1 MSINP
6 VLTAVLIF
14 LLFSLVVGLWD
25 VKKTKTFQQFAVGD
39 RNFSTPTLVA
49 TIIATN
55 FGGGFLFRDL
65 EQIYTKGLYYGLAG
79 IVSALG
85 FFFIISHFIA
95 PRMGEFLH
103 HFSIAESMGFIFG
116 KYVRVI
122 TALSGI
128 LYSVGSVAIQLNI
141 ISKVIKLYCNIEGD
155 IPIYTAIGVVLVYS
169 TFGGIKAVTFTDV
182 IQFIT
187 FSTLIPVLIYLVSTH
202 IPSYKPV
209 LTLLTTHPNFD
220 LRQVIGL
227 HPKFINTLILTFIFF
242 FPIAQPSVMQRMYM
256 AKNVYQVRSSFSYT
270 VLISII
276 LKAIV
281 LLLVIALLAHSET
294 LNPKELLEYILKVH
308 NSLWLKSFVCIGVL
322 SLAMSTADSNLHVA
336 SVLFTHDIVTVF
348 KWQPKNK
355 LIVAHICSVLVTLL
369 ATWLFSVE
377 KDLLNLILHTFSFY
391 KPIVSVPFMMAIF
404 GFRPSSRSVLL
415 GMAAGAF
422 TILAFKIRWITCLNS
437 QYDVFP
443 AILMNFLCLV
453 GSHYLLPKVAG
464 TGWVG
469 IKDNAPLRL
478 AKQNK
483 AHKKIEFKKAL
494 TDFKLPNY
502 LNTLLPTNHK
512 PFFALGLYGLI
523 TAFMQL
529 VGGQSN
535 LLVPMV
541 LMGFASCMAL
551 YPIIKERIP
560 TDYSNLVAYLY
571 PLFIFILLF
580 LSSSYMLSCYGYR
593 KLVVQLF
600 LTNIAVALWFLPWPV
615 VVTMVSITIG
625 MMHGIAPINAI
636 ALVFTGKCFYS
647 LLFFTALYGIIIAWK
662 LKFQQLNVNLR
673 CLNQEKA
680 VDQVTRLKRIQSH
693 HYVNQLAH
701 GGGYEDTI
709 IPEITDE
716 LALVSQHSSLSA
728 AEKKQLT
735 KLIDRLHGYKQFTE
749 EILYHKTHHL
759 PLAQQTVV
767 IQEVIHN
774 FIQRFARIDA
784 KVAVLVNQQTAHTT
798 LCADPTKLEELFR
811 EGLQYILHR
820 GRLAPSE
827 LIYLHIMDTSIH
839 YSLNKT
845 GTFHKTLPALGF
857 ILTTQQPP
865 PFIAPVYRE
874 TLDNRGYAV
883 PHDTHDLYKQAA
895 RCIVE
900 AHYGCFFIEE
910 IDSLITLYHI
920 LPIDLNEIRDEVMNS
935 LPCVADVTLAETAAS
950 IAQEQSLTKLLV
962 QETSLTQAQVTHT
975 LEFIKYC
982 HGNQRR
988 ASGEPYYTHPM
999 AVAELLLKETKDPAA
1014 ILAAL
1019 LHDVVEDSGLFSS
1032 CIKSRYGSEVEALV
1046 AVVTHMGSSFRK
1058 KKLSKKEAEEQLRR
1072 CKDIRAI
1079 QIKIADRL
1087 HNVLTL
1093 AHRPIVKQVKVARQT
1108 LDFYIPFAESVG
1120 ITTLTKPLRMR
1131 CEEILHKYE
1140 AAS

>member
-14 LLFSLVVGLWD
+14 FLVSLIVGLWD

-39 RNFSTPTLVA
+39 RKFSTPTLVA
-49 TIIATN
+49 TIVATN

-65 EQIYTKGLYYGLAG
+65 EQIYTNGLYYGLAG

-85 FFFIISHFIA
+85 FFFIISYFIA
-95 PRMGEFLH
+95 PRMGEFIH
-103 HFSIAESMGFIFG
+103 HFSIAESMGSIFG

-122 TALSGI
+122 TALSGM

-141 ISKVIKLYCNIEGD
+141 ISKVIKLYCKTDGN
-155 IPIYTAIGVVLVYS
+155 IPIYIAIGVVLVYS
-169 TFGGIKAVTFTDV
+169 TFGGIKAITFTDV

-202 IPSYKPV
+202 IHSYKPV

-242 FPIAQPSVMQRMYM
+242 FPIPQPSVMQRMYM
-256 AKNVYQVRSSFSYT
+256 AKNVYQVRSSFNYT
-270 VLISII
+270 IIISIV
-276 LKAIV
+276 LKTIV
-281 LLLVIALLAHSET
+281 LFLVIALLAHSET

-308 NSLWLKSFVCIGVL
+308 NYLWLKIFVCVGVL

-348 KWQPKNK
+348 KWKPKNK

-404 GFRPSSRSVLL
+404 GFRPSSKSVLL

-422 TILAFKIRWITCLNS
+422 TILAFKMRWITCLNS

-443 AILMNFLCLV
+443 AILMNFLFLV
-453 GSHYLLPKVAG
+453 GSYYLLPKVAG

-469 IKDNAPLRL
+469 IKDDTPLRL

-483 AHKKIEFKKAL
+483 THKSIAFKKAL
-494 TDFKLPNY
+494 KDFSLPHY
-502 LNTLLPTNHK
+502 LEKLLPTDHK
-512 PFFALGLYGLI
+512 SFFALGLYGLI

-535 LLVPMV
+535 LLVPIV
-541 LMGFASCMAL
+541 FMGFSSSIAI
-551 YPIIKERIP
+551 YPIIKDRISI
-560 TDYSNLVAYLY
+560 YRHIVAYLY

-593 KLVVQLF
+593 MLVVQLF
-600 LTNIAVALWFLPWPV
+600 LTNIAVALWFLPWQV
-615 VVTMVSITIG
+615 VVAMVAITLT
-625 MMHGIAPINAI
+625 MMHSMAPINLI
-636 ALVFTGKCFYS
+636 ELVVNGKCFFI
-647 LLFFTALYGIIIAWK
+647 LLFFIALYIIILSWK
-662 LKFQQLNVNLR
+662 LRFQRLDLNLL

-680 VDQVTRLKRIQSH
+680 VDQVTKLKRMQSH
-693 HYVNQLAH
+693 HYANQLAY
-701 GGGYEDTI
+701 GGSYEDTI

-716 LALVSQHSSLSA
+716 LAIVTQHSNLSA
-728 AEKKQLT
+728 AEKKQLA
-735 KLIDRLHGYKQFTE
+735 KLIDRLHGYKQFVE
-749 EILYHKTHHL
+749 ELLYNRAYHL
-759 PLAQQTVV
+759 PLTQQTVV

-774 FIQRFARIDA
+774 IIQRLAMIDSQ
-784 KVAVLVNQQTAHTT
+784 VAVVVNQQTAHTT
-798 LCADPTKLEELFR
+798 LCADPTILEELFKK
-811 EGLQYILHR
+811 GIQYIIDSPGVDALE
-820 GRLAPSE
+820 P
-827 LIYLHIMDTSIH
+827 IYLHIMDTSIH
-839 YSLNKT
+839 YSLNTT
-845 GTFHKTLPALGF
+845 GTFNKILPALAF
-857 ILTTQQPP
+857 ILTTQQGT
-865 PFIAPVYRE
+865 PFIESVYRE
-874 TLDNRGYAV
+874 TLDNRVNIAAQN
-883 PHDTHDLYKQAA
+883 THELDKHTIL
-895 RCIVE
+895 RIVE
-900 AHYGCFFIEE
+900 AHYGCFFIAERS
-910 IDSLITLYHI
+910 SLLTLYHI
-920 LPIDLNEIRDEVMNS
+920 LPLDLNEIRDEVMNS
-935 LPCVADVTLAETAAS
+935 LPYVPDLTFAETVES

-962 QETSLTQAQVTHT
+962 QESCLTQAQVTHT
-975 LEFIKYC
+975 LQFIKYC

-988 ASGEPYYTHPM
+988 DSGEPYYIHPM
-999 AVAELLLKETKDPAA
+999 AVAELLLEETKDPAA

-1019 LHDVVEDSGLFSS
+1019 LHDVVEDSPLFSS

-1046 AVVTHMGSSFRK
+1046 ATVTHMGSSFRK

-1093 AHRPIVKQVKVARQT
+1093 EHRPIEKQVKVARQT

-1120 ITTLTKPLRMR
+1120 ITTLTKLLRMR
-1131 CEEILHKYE
+1131 CEEILHRYE
-1140 AAS
+1140 KAK